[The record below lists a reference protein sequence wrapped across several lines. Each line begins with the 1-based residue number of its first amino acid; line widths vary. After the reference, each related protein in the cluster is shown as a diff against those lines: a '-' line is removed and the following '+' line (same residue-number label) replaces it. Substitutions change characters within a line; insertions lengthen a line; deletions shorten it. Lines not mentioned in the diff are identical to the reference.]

1 MLQGVKVLQGRPE
14 SPCAFGSRVTLSTS
28 FAVELDVSGAAD
40 DAARCAAGE
49 LLRESGQNRR
59 WSGGENGRVWRSWA
73 VWGLVLAVFGW
84 HVPLRPVGAQEAGRV
99 VADERIDRVMD
110 SDPTLKVPKLE
121 LYVPEDL
128 KPLWLRALRRPESEL
143 RRLAADS
150 AALAHR
156 RGLRDLSDFHAPL
169 VACMTDAQSGPDVQR
184 AAAHALVVLEAKA
197 YAEPLA
203 KATEKGGMSMALT
216 VEPALAAWDYQP
228 YRSVWRARL
237 SRPGVERTRLL
248 LAIEGLGTVR
258 DTDSLA
264 GLRELVFT
272 QLEPMSVRLAAARAA
287 ARIADEGLVGDARKL
302 TQQGVDRKQ
311 RNLRILAVELLAQH
325 RGTETEALLQELAV
339 DPESV
344 VAGEAV
350 RRLFEIDPQLV
361 YPFSAQLITQRDVNL
376 RRVGAESLLHQ
387 GDLAAIPL
395 LATLLDDENPS
406 LRQAV
411 TTGLIRLGSMPSL
424 QAEVIAQ
431 SSQVL
436 GRDAWRGIEQATIV
450 LIELDHQPAG
460 ERLVELLNHPRHEAA
475 VAAAWG
481 LRRLAIPA
489 HLPAMLAHAQQ
500 LRGEFTQ
507 PNFPHYLRAV
517 AQFSQLF
524 QAFGLQRYR
533 EAEPLMRQFIP
544 KDFGL
549 GDEARAAA
557 IWALGYLYED
567 AAPADLTEAFAAR
580 LSDVNSPLPEV
591 HDVRLMSAVSLG
603 RMKSLGVV
611 ETLQRFRR
619 DEGPAPV
626 GLACSW
632 SLERITGNPHP
643 APPDSRT
650 PLRDWFLVPIE

>member
-1 MLQGVKVLQGRPE
+1 MLRGEKVLQGQPE
-14 SPCAFGSRVTLSTS
+14 YPFAIGSRVTLPTRFVVAPVIS
-28 FAVELDVSGAAD
+28 AAAD
-40 DAARCAAGE
+40 DAPACPAD
-49 LLRESGQNRR
+49 LSLRKPGQNRR
-59 WSGGENGRVWRSWA
+59 SSGGESERGGRSWA
-73 VWGLVLAVFGW
+73 VCGLVLAMFGW
-84 HVPLRPVGAQEAGRV
+84 SWLPPPVGAQEAGRI
-99 VADERIDRVMD
+99 VADPRIDRVMY
-110 SDPTLKVPKLE
+110 SDPMLKVPKVE

-128 KPLWLRALRRPESEL
+128 KPLWLQALRRPESEL

-150 AALAHR
+150 AALAHQ

-169 VACMTDAQSGPDVQR
+169 VACMTDAQSGPDVRR
-184 AAAHALVVLEAKA
+184 AAAHALIVLEAKA
-197 YAEPLA
+197 YAETLA
-203 KATEKGGMSMALT
+203 QATEKGGMSMALT

-237 SRPGVERTRLL
+237 RRPGVERTQLL
-248 LAIEGLGTVR
+248 LAIDALGTVR
-258 DTDSLA
+258 DGDSLA

-287 ARIADEGLVGDARKL
+287 ARMAGEGLVDDARKL
-302 TQQGVDRKQ
+302 RQLGVDQKE

-325 RGTETEALLQELAV
+325 RDAQTVALLQELAV

-344 VAGEAV
+344 VAGQAV
-350 RRLFEIDPQLV
+350 RRLFELDPKLI

-387 GDLAAIPL
+387 GDLAAIPPL
-395 LATLLDDENPS
+395 VTLLDDENPS

-411 TTGLIRLGSMPSL
+411 TTGLIRLGSTPSL

-436 GRDAWRGIEQATIV
+436 GRDSWRGIEQATIV

-460 ERLVELLNHPRHEAA
+460 ERLVQLLNHPRHEAA

-507 PNFPHYLRAV
+507 PSFPHYLRAV

-544 KDFGL
+544 KDFLL
-549 GDEARAAA
+549 GDEARGAA

-650 PLRDWFLVPIE
+650 PVRDWFLVPIE